1 MDRLPPHV
9 VFLPIAGLILFL
21 YLVAV
26 AITIALR
33 LPWDLSLPIPV
44 RALGLLVLA
53 GGAGLAAWAIR
64 FRGFHAVVESTWLT
78 LRKLVRRAPL
88 DSPRGR
94 TEPLVVAGPYRHVR
108 HPLYSGVVLLTFGI
122 ALAVDRTAA
131 LLGAFLLFLWFALVL
146 APFEEREL
154 RLLFGEAYAEYMR
167 RTPRLIPGPWRR
179 S

>member
-1 MDRLPPHV
+1 
-9 VFLPIAGLILFL
+9 
-21 YLVAV
+21 
-26 AITIALR
+26 
-33 LPWDLSLPIPV
+33 
-44 RALGLLVLA
+44 
-53 GGAGLAAWAIR
+53 
-64 FRGFHAVVESTWLT
+64 
-78 LRKLVRRAPL
+78 
-88 DSPRGR
+88 
-94 TEPLVVAGPYRHVR
+94 VAGPYRHVR